1 MGEIK
6 RRLPTL
12 CCYYRK
18 TFQRTW
24 SLLQT
29 EAIFINLH
37 MNICFTSFITTTS
50 HKCQSNSNDR
60 QLDCLFNSF
69 SGKQWRNNQSY
80 ASLAICGGTH
90 QRHVDSPRRD
100 GNVECISTP
109 WCHRAI
115 SNKCYPAFHDM
126 DTRKRYLC
134 WFLIAIC
141 TVALSLNHLWQS
153 PGYLGYLTKSLH
165 VIEPLHFKAF
175 PPGKWYMM
183 GHREFYDKHDFI
195 P

>member
-1 MGEIK
+1 MIGNSIV
-6 RRLPTL
+6 
-12 CCYYRK
+12 C
-18 TFQRTW
+18 
-24 SLLQT
+24 
-29 EAIFINLH
+29 
-37 MNICFTSFITTTS
+37 TTAF
-50 HKCQSNSNDR
+50 R
-60 QLDCLFNSF
+60 QAMQ
-69 SGKQWRNNQSY
+69 KQQSY
-80 ASLAICGGTH
+80 VLLAICGGTH

-100 GNVECISTP
+100 GNVESVSTP

-115 SNKCYPAFHDM
+115 SNTCYSAFHDM

-165 VIEPLHFKAF
+165 AIEPLHFKAF
-175 PPGKWYMM
+175 PTCKWYMM

-195 P
+195 PYHLRLDSSTFITGMCALWACSLGKQHLMQINIHRDKFNHKD